1 MFVYNRESVHNSER
15 LRLRVPFNVCV
26 CVCIIQNVCM

>member
-15 LRLRVPFNVCV
+15 LRLEVLVQCM
-26 CVCIIQNVCM
+26 CIIQKVCM